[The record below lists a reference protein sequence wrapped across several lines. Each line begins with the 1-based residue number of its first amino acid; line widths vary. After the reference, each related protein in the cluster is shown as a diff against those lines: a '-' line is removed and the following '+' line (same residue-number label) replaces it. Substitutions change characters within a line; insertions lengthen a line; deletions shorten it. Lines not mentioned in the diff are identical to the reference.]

1 MSNFKYNQN
10 GETMLIKK
18 LANYSLSI
26 LLGIQSIISFAEAS
40 NYAPTSSIS
49 ASSIAGELDT
59 AFVAD
64 GKTETSWGS
73 GTFPAAW
80 IAFDFGESKAITEI
94 NAIVDQKP
102 FGDTTHQVFLDDILS
117 HTWQGNTKTD
127 DTLTWIPPAGTRAQK
142 VRVET
147 IASPSWVGWK
157 EISIDGPD
165 AAPAPNP
172 IQPQKNFA
180 VLANNLDITFT
191 LIEYKSARGSAFF
204 RANLTHIGTN
214 SNNELLWKLR
224 DHHDM
229 SNEHGYTAPSID
241 ELSNLFI
248 KINSISA
255 GQISYWADLEFIGD
269 NGEPGALVWKLKQFG
284 VNN

>member
-1 MSNFKYNQN
+1 MVNQC
-10 GETMLIKK
+10 LKKK

-26 LLGIQSIISFAEAS
+26 VLGIQLIISFAEAS

-255 GQISYWADLEFIGD
+255 GQITYWADLEFIGD
-269 NGEPGALVWKLKQFG
+269 NGKPGALVWKLKQFG